1 MTTEPADDT
10 PRCVRVETVAG
21 GTWLR
26 LDRITYR
33 DGRGKE
39 RTWEG
44 ASRQGS
50 QGAACMIARLVPSGR
65 YVFIEQFRPPSAAM
79 VLEFPAGLIEPGE
92 PPESTAVR
100 ELFEETG
107 YHGEVNWI
115 GQPSPNTPGLS
126 GETAVLVRMT
136 VDESEPENR
145 HPAQACDDGED
156 ITVYTISPDDVP
168 RFLAERT
175 AAGVVIDSKIIAF
188 FLGAGMLG

>member
-1 MTTEPADDT
+1 MESGQGEQP
-10 PRCVRVETVAG
+10 PRCVRVETIAG

-26 LDRITYR
+26 LERIMYR
-33 DGRGKE
+33 DRQGKE
-39 RTWEG
+39 RRWEG
-44 ASRQGS
+44 AARQGA
-50 QGAACMIARLVPSGR
+50 QGAVCMIARLVPSGR

-107 YHGEVNWI
+107 YRGEIHWT

-126 GETAVLVRMT
+126 GETAILVRMT
-136 VDESEPENR
+136 VDSSLAENR
-145 HPAQACDDGED
+145 RPVQACDEGED
-156 ITVYTISPDDVP
+156 ITVYTVAPDDVP
-168 RFLAERT
+168 DFLAART

-188 FLGAGMLG
+188 FLGAGVLG